1 MEINVRNIWFFTFAF
16 VLVYIAALPL
26 DVMDVDAAQYASI
39 SHEMLKN
46 HSWLQVMDRGHDY
59 LDKPPLLFW
68 LAASSFKIF
77 GVSNWAYKLPSFFF
91 ALLGVFSTAKLTE
104 LLYDKKTG
112 ALAGLM
118 LASGLAVFIMTNDV
132 RTDTMLLGAVAFGI
146 WQVLLYLKT
155 KRWIS
160 LVAGFAG
167 IGVAMLAKG
176 PLGLV
181 IPVMALSCEFAYKR
195 QWRNFVRWE
204 WLVGLVVIAIVLF
217 PMCLGLYRQFDLHPE
232 KTVNGATGV
241 SGLRFYFWTQSF
253 GRITGDSDWGTKF
266 DNGAGPFFF
275 THTFLWAFFPWSF
288 LVIGGLIK
296 RILKLVKSRF
306 CAGYIH
312 EMLSF
317 GGFVLVFLALS
328 ASKYKLPHYIY
339 VTLPFAAM
347 LAARFFIYDVFHPA
361 KKYLLIIFSA
371 LHGIFVPALF
381 FVAGLILF
389 FIFPGNNF
397 LAILVPAVLLITAVL
412 LVWKSKTKFEK
423 LLYPLLCGLL
433 AFYFTGNTVFYP
445 NLLAY
450 QAPAVAG
457 KIIAEKKLPAGNYAN
472 FHDVFR
478 YANDFYS
485 GRSVMQV
492 YGGNGSID
500 SCLSASGTVWL
511 FTDAEGRDELKER
524 GYRFVQEQKLKDYSI
539 QFITTN
545 FLNPATRASVLRE
558 RYLLEISK

>member
-1 MEINVRNIWFFTFAF
+1 MEINVRNLWFFIFAF
-16 VLVYIAALPL
+16 ALVYLAALPL

-39 SHEMLKN
+39 SQQMLKT

-77 GVSNWAYKLPSFFF
+77 GISNWAYKLPSFLF
-91 ALLGVFSTAKLTE
+91 ALLGIFSTVKLTE

-112 ALAGLM
+112 VLAGLM
-118 LASGLAVFIMTNDV
+118 LASGLAVFIMVNDV
-132 RTDTMLLGAVAFGI
+132 RTDTLLLGSVAFSV
-146 WQVLLYLKT
+146 WQILLYLKT

-167 IGVAMLAKG
+167 VGAAMLAKG

-181 IPVMALSCEFAYKR
+181 IPVLALSSEFAYKR
-195 QWRNFVRWE
+195 QWKNFVRWQ
-204 WLVGLVVIAIVLF
+204 WLVGLVIVAIILF

-253 GRITGDSDWGTKF
+253 GRITGESDWGTKF

-275 THTFLWAFFPWSF
+275 VHTFLWAFFPWSF
-288 LVIGGLIK
+288 LVIGGVVK
-296 RILKLVKSRF
+296 TFLKLVKSRF
-306 CAGYIH
+306 RPGYLP
-312 EMLSF
+312 ELLSA

-347 LAARFFIYDVFHPA
+347 IAARFFIYDVFHLA
-361 KKYLLIIFSA
+361 KRYLKIIYTI
-371 LHGIFVPALF
+371 LHGIFIPALF
-381 FVAGLILF
+381 AVVALILF
-389 FIFPGNNF
+389 FIFPGKGILPVV
-397 LAILVPAVLLITAVL
+397 LAGVLFVTSVILL
-412 LVWKSKTKFEK
+412 WKLPTTFEK
-423 LLYPLLCGLL
+423 LLYPLLLGLL
-433 AFYFTGNTVFYP
+433 AFFFTGFTVFYP
-445 NLLAY
+445 GLLSY
-450 QAPAVAG
+450 QAPAIAG
-457 KIIAEKKLPAGNYAN
+457 KKIAAENPPKGAYAN

-485 GRSVMQV
+485 GRSVMTLYVQD
-492 YGGNGSID
+492 GSLDSTIAANGY
-500 SCLSASGTVWL
+500 CWL
-511 FTDAEGRDELKER
+511 FTDKDGLEELKNS
-524 GYRFVQEQKLKDYSI
+524 GYKIQEEEKIPDYSI
-539 QFITTN
+539 QFITMN
-545 FLNPATRASVLRE
+545 FLNPATRESVLRE
-558 RYLLEISK
+558 RFLLRVNK